1 MTTTPAQGA
10 RSTDELKQALV
21 ESLMAVI
28 GAPDDEPTAESAA
41 AIVRN
46 LDERLTAEAGSR

>member
-1 MTTTPAQGA
+1 MTTAAQDP

-21 ESLMAVI
+21 ESLMTVI
-28 GAPDDEPTAESAA
+28 GAPDDEPTAETAA
-41 AIVRN
+41 ATLRT